1 VSGLLASTRAELL
14 RLRRWPVT
22 WVLVGVWFAL
32 DLAFVYVFNYI
43 AYRTG
48 DVSGPADRVPR
59 AQLLAGLL
67 PDAVPAAAV
76 QGTPLFG
83 GAIVLILGAL
93 ATGSGF
99 GWGSWKTVLTQGPGR
114 GTAFG
119 GTLVVLALTV
129 VGLVLATFALDLG
142 VAGVLA
148 AVEDQPVDLPSIGAL
163 AQGAGAGILVLGMWC
178 AAGVLIG
185 VLTRSPALAV
195 GLGLVWA
202 LVVENLLRGV
212 ADLVGGLA
220 VVTDHLPG
228 TAAGSLVGALD
239 GAGGE
244 RAPGVQTVL
253 SGGTATAVLLGW
265 LVLFAAGGLVLMRR
279 RDVV

>member
-1 VSGLLASTRAELL
+1 MSGLLASTRAELL

-48 DVSGPADRVPR
+48 DASGPADRVPR

-129 VGLVLATFALDLG
+129 VGLVLATVALDLG

-185 VLTRSPALAV
+185 VLTRSPALAA

-239 GAGGE
+239 GAGA

-253 SGGTATAVLLGW
+253 SGGTATTFLLGW